1 MVSYFGSRCM
11 NRATGLVGMVQWV
24 WVVRGIYVVVVGY
37 DCL

>member
-1 MVSYFGSRCM
+1 MVSYFGLRCM
-11 NRATGLVGMVQWV
+11 NRGIGLEGTVQWV